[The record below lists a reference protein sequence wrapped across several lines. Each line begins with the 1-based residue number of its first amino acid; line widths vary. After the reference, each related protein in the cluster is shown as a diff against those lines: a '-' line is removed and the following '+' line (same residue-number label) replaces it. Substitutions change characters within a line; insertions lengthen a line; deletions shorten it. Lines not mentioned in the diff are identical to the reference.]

1 MPKRKDLETVMI
13 LGSGPI
19 VIGQACEFDYSATQ
33 GCKALKEEGLRL
45 VLLNSNPATVMTDPG
60 LSDRTYIE
68 PMTADVALDIIRLEK
83 PQAILPTLGGQTALN
98 LAMEL
103 HEKGALA
110 ECGVEMIGA
119 DPDVIEIAESRERF
133 RRTMSSLG
141 LDIPVSALAHSVEE
155 AMRVAELTGYPAI
168 IRPSYTL
175 GGTGGGIARSR
186 SEMEL
191 MAWKGLNASPV
202 GQVLVEES
210 LVGWKEMELEMI
222 RDLGDN
228 AVIVCGIE
236 NVDPMGVHTGDSVTV
251 APIQTLTDVEYQAM
265 RDEALRVARAVGLNG
280 GCNIQ
285 FAVDPRTG
293 RRVVIEMNPR
303 VSRSSALAS
312 KATGFPIAR
321 VAAKL
326 SVGYRLSELQNGIT
340 RKSACF
346 EPALDYCVVKAP
358 RFNFEKFAG
367 ASHVLG
373 LEMRAVGET
382 MALGGNYRE
391 ALQKALR
398 GLENSLLS
406 LEWRPGADEEDMA
419 ADPARRLE
427 LMKKRLARPEPERLN
442 RLYEA
447 LKLGLTRAEAVEIT
461 SLDPWFVIQM
471 EMILETERF
480 IEGDFADAVASG
492 RDPDPEDMRRVK
504 AQGFSDA
511 QIARIVNT
519 RKGTLLQAP
528 EITAIRERLGV
539 LPSFRQVDTCAGEF
553 LAETPYYYSSYD
565 APRPIPPIALP
576 GDGTADSPDP
586 APSVSVS
593 ASVSASAPVSTSSS
607 VSVSASPAASSTVSV
622 SVSASAN
629 AEASGKGRRKVM
641 ILGGGPNRIGQGIEF
656 DYCCVKACQA
666 FDQMGFDT
674 VMVNSNPETV
684 STDYDAVGR
693 LYFEPVTLEDVLAV
707 CALERP
713 DGVIVQ
719 LGGQTPLN
727 LAMSLKEAGVPIW
740 GTAPEAIFR
749 AEDRRGWNELV
760 EKLSLLQ
767 PPGHMAEDEKSALAI
782 ADEIGYPVLVRPSFV
797 LGGRA
802 MRIISNSRDLRGY
815 VRSFADSGLTLGP
828 GSPILVDKFLDDA
841 VEVDVDAV
849 ADGERVVVAAVMEH
863 IERAGVHSGDS
874 SCCIPPFTLPAEI
887 QSEILRQTR
896 LLGLELGVRGLMN
909 IQYAV
914 REGKVFVLEA
924 NPRASRTAPFVAKAT
939 GRPLIEAA
947 AEVMAGR
954 SLLECGFLDQAPPEY
969 FAVKEAV
976 IPWGRFSGAEVLLGP
991 EMHST
996 GEVMGLDRTFG
1007 HAFLKAQIAAGTYVP
1022 LGGEIILT
1030 VCDRDKAALI
1040 PLARELA
1047 DMGFTF
1053 HSTPG
1058 TVEALRES
1066 GMASG
1071 ILYNINDQ
1079 RSPSVQEYLRGGK
1092 VKMFVN
1098 TAQDPQ
1104 SIRDSSFLRGEAISC
1119 GVPIMTTIAGLSA
1132 MIEGLKAVKSSRWHI
1147 SPLQDYRPRGPVR
1160 GRPDEAA
1167 RA

>member
-68 PMTADVALDIIRLEK
+68 PMTAEVARDIIRLEK

-103 HEKGALA
+103 YEKGALS
-110 ECGVEMIGA
+110 EFGVEMIGA
-119 DPDVIEIAESRERF
+119 DPDVIEIAESRDRF
-133 RRTMSSLG
+133 RKTMTSLG
-141 LDIPVSALAHSVEE
+141 LDIPVSAMAHTVEE
-155 AMRVAELTGYPAI
+155 AVDVAARTGYPAI

-186 SEMEL
+186 AEMEL

-326 SVGYRLSELQNGIT
+326 SVGYLLSELKNGIT

-367 ASHVLG
+367 ASSVLG

-398 GLENSLLS
+398 GLEIGLLS
-406 LEWRPGADEEDMA
+406 LEWRPDEDEEGLHGDRVA
-419 ADPARRLE
+419 RLE
-427 LMKKRLARPEPERLN
+427 LMKKRLARPEPERLS

-471 EMILETERF
+471 ELILEAERF
-480 IEGDFADAVASG
+480 VAGPLAADIAAG
-492 RDPDPEDMRRVK
+492 RDPAPEALRKVK

-519 RKGTLLQAP
+519 ENGTLLTPPDISAL
-528 EITAIRERLGV
+528 RERLGV
-539 LPSFRQVDTCAGEF
+539 APVFRQVDTCAGEF

-565 APRPIPPIALP
+565 APPPASPIPGSEAE
-576 GDGTADSPDP
+576 A
-586 APSVSVS
+586 S
-593 ASVSASAPVSTSSS
+593 AGAAASRATGASAPLK
-607 VSVSASPAASSTVSV
+607 ASPGAPGPEPRPA
-622 SVSASAN
+622 
-629 AEASGKGRRKVM
+629 GRRPKVM

-666 FDQMGFDT
+666 FDSMGFAT

-707 CALERP
+707 CAEEKP

-749 AEDRRGWNELV
+749 AEDRRSWNELV

-767 PPGHMAEDEKSALAI
+767 PPGHMAADERSALA
-782 ADEIGYPVLVRPSFV
+782 AAEEVGYPVLVRPSFV

-802 MRIISNSRDLRGY
+802 MRIIGNSRDLTLY
-815 VRSFADSGLTLGP
+815 VRSFAESGLALGP
-828 GSPILVDKFLDDA
+828 ASPILVDKFLDDA

-874 SCCIPPFTLPAEI
+874 SCCIPPFTLPDAIRDEI
-887 QSEILRQTR
+887 TRQTG
-896 LLGLELGVRGLMN
+896 LLGLELGVKGLMN
-909 IQYAV
+909 IQFAV
-914 REGKVFVLEA
+914 REGKVYVLEA

-947 AEVMAGR
+947 AEVMVGR
-954 SLLECGFLDQAPPEY
+954 TLAECGFLDQDPPGY
-969 FAVKEAV
+969 YAVKEAV

-1007 HAFLKAQIAAGTYVP
+1007 HAFLKAQIAAGTDVP
-1022 LGGEIILT
+1022 LGGDIILT
-1030 VCDRDKAALI
+1030 VCDRDKPALA
-1040 PLARELA
+1040 PLAAELA
-1047 DMGFTF
+1047 AMGFTF
-1053 HSTPG
+1053 HATPG
-1058 TVEALRES
+1058 TVKSLADR
-1066 GMASG
+1066 G
-1071 ILYNINDQ
+1071 ISAGTLYNLSDQ
-1079 RSPSVQEYLRGGK
+1079 RSPSLHEYLKSGK
-1092 VKMFVN
+1092 AKMFVN

-1104 SIRDSSFLRGEAISC
+1104 SIRDSSFLRAEAISC
-1119 GVPIMTTIAGLSA
+1119 GVPIMTTIAGLAA
-1132 MIEGLKAVKSSRWHI
+1132 MVEGLKAVKSSRWRI
-1147 SPLQDYRPRGPVR
+1147 SPLQDYRP
-1160 GRPDEAA
+1160 AA
-1167 RA
+1167 AGGAAAS

>member
-68 PMTADVALDIIRLEK
+68 PMTADVALDIIRLER

-110 ECGVEMIGA
+110 ETGVEMIGA
-119 DPDVIEIAESRERF
+119 DPDVIEIAENRERF
-133 RRTMSSLG
+133 RRTMTALG
-141 LDIPVSALAHSVEE
+141 LDIPVSALANTVEE
-155 AMRVAELTGYPAI
+155 ALDTAGRTGYPAI

-175 GGTGGGIARSR
+175 GGTGGGIARNR

-191 MAWKGLNASPV
+191 LAWKGLNASPV
-202 GQVLVEES
+202 RQILVEES
-210 LVGWKEMELEMI
+210 LIGWKEMELEMI
-222 RDLGDN
+222 RDRGDN

-251 APIQTLTDVEYQAM
+251 APIQTLTDAEYQAM

-285 FAVDPRTG
+285 FAVNPRTG

-326 SVGYRLSELQNGIT
+326 AVGYVLSELKNGIT

-367 ASHVLG
+367 ASPVLG

-406 LEWRPGADEEDMA
+406 LEWRPGTGEDGLGGDRERCLEHMK
-419 ADPARRLE
+419 RRL
-427 LMKKRLARPEPERLN
+427 AYPEPDRLN
-442 RLYEA
+442 RLYAA
-447 LKLGLTRAEAVEIT
+447 LKLGLTREEAVEIT
-461 SLDPWFVIQM
+461 SLDPWFVMQL

-480 IEGDFADAVASG
+480 IEGPLADAIVSG
-492 RDPDPEDMRRVK
+492 GLPDGEDLRRVK

-511 QIARIVNT
+511 QIARIVNAK
-519 RKGTLLQAP
+519 KGTFIPAGD
-528 EITAIRERLGV
+528 ITALCGRLGV
-539 LPSFRQVDTCAGEF
+539 SPSFRQVDTCAGEF

-565 APRPIPPIALP
+565 AP
-576 GDGTADSPDP
+576 
-586 APSVSVS
+586 
-593 ASVSASAPVSTSSS
+593 
-607 VSVSASPAASSTVSV
+607 PAA
-622 SVSASAN
+622 APPA
-629 AEASGKGRRKVM
+629 APGEGEAPAAVAPGRRRKVM

-666 FDQMGFDT
+666 FDAMGFDT

-707 CALERP
+707 CAEESP

-740 GTAPEAIFR
+740 GTPPEAIFR
-749 AEDRRGWNELV
+749 AEDRRSWNELV

-767 PPGHMAEDEKSALAI
+767 PPGHMAEDERSALAA
-782 ADEIGYPVLVRPSFV
+782 ADEAGYPVLVRPSFV

-802 MRIISNSRDLRGY
+802 MRIIGNSQELASY
-815 VRSFADSGLTLGP
+815 VRSFAESGLALGP

-874 SCCIPPFTLPAEI
+874 SCCIPPFTLPPEI
-887 QSEILRQTR
+887 RDEILRQTS

-909 IQYAV
+909 IQFAV
-914 REGKVFVLEA
+914 REGSVYVLEA
-924 NPRASRTAPFVAKAT
+924 NPRASRTAPFVVKAT

-954 SLLECGFLDQAPPEY
+954 TLAEAGFLEQEPPKY

-996 GEVMGLDRTFG
+996 GEVMGVDRTFG
-1007 HAFLKAQIAAGTYVP
+1007 HAFLKAQIAAGTDVP

-1030 VCDRDKAALI
+1030 VCDRDKPALV

-1047 DMGFTF
+1047 EMGFTF
-1053 HSTPG
+1053 HATPG
-1058 TVEALRES
+1058 TVRSLEENGLPSATLF
-1066 GMASG
+1066 
-1071 ILYNINDQ
+1071 NINDQ
-1079 RSPSVQEYLRGGK
+1079 RSPNVHEYLKSGR

-1098 TAQDPQ
+1098 TANDPQ
-1104 SIRDSSFLRGEAISC
+1104 SIRDSSFLRAEAISC

-1132 MIEGLKAVKSSRWHI
+1132 MVEGLKAVKSSHWRI
-1147 SPLQDYRPRGPVR
+1147 SPLQDYHP
-1160 GRPDEAA
+1160 
-1167 RA
+1167 

>member
-68 PMTADVALDIIRLEK
+68 PMTAGVAMDIIRLEK

-103 HEKGALA
+103 HEKGALS

-119 DPDVIEIAESRERF
+119 DPDVIEVAESRERF
-133 RRTMSSLG
+133 RRTMTSLG
-141 LDIPVSALAHSVEE
+141 LDIPVSALAHTVEE
-155 AMRVAELTGYPAI
+155 AIDVAERTGYPAI

-175 GGTGGGIARSR
+175 GGTGGGIARNR

-191 MAWKGLNASPV
+191 LAWKGLNASPV
-202 GQVLVEES
+202 GQILIEQS
-210 LVGWKEMELEMI
+210 LIGWKEMELEMI
-222 RDLGDN
+222 RDMGDN

-326 SVGYRLSELQNGIT
+326 SVGYLLSELKNGIT

-367 ASHVLG
+367 ASPVLG

-406 LEWRPGADEEDMA
+406 LEWRPGADEEGIE

-447 LKLGLTRAEAVEIT
+447 MKLGLTREEAVQIT

-471 EMILETERF
+471 EMILEAERF
-480 IEGDFADAVASG
+480 IEGPLADVIAGGGEPS
-492 RDPDPEDMRRVK
+492 PEDLRHVK

-519 RKGTLLQAP
+519 RKGTFIRAP
-528 EITAIRERLGV
+528 EITALRERLGV
-539 LPSFRQVDTCAGEF
+539 LPGFRQVDTCAGEF

-565 APRPIPPIALP
+565 APRKIPHVA
-576 GDGTADSPDP
+576 GAEAEGYAAADAEKAAAGTAGAGPENRGT
-586 APSVSVS
+586 V
-593 ASVSASAPVSTSSS
+593 ASG
-607 VSVSASPAASSTVSV
+607 ASPGAR
-622 SVSASAN
+622 
-629 AEASGKGRRKVM
+629 GKVM
-641 ILGGGPNRIGQGIEF
+641 IIGGGPNRIGQGIEF

-666 FDQMGFDT
+666 FDSMGFDT

-707 CALERP
+707 CALEKP

-749 AEDRRGWNELV
+749 AEDRRSWNELV

-767 PPGHMAEDEKSALAI
+767 PPGHMAEDGRSALAI
-782 ADEIGYPVLVRPSFV
+782 AEEIGYPILVRPSFV

-802 MRIISNSRDLRGY
+802 MRIIGNARDLQGY
-815 VRSFADSGLTLGP
+815 VRSFTDSGLTLGP

-874 SCCIPPFTLPAEI
+874 SCCIPPFTLSPAI
-887 QSEILRQTR
+887 QDEILRQTS

-909 IQYAV
+909 IQFAV
-914 REGKVFVLEA
+914 REGSVFVLEA

-947 AEVMAGR
+947 AHVMAGR
-954 SLLECGFLDQAPPEY
+954 TLVECGFLDQAPPDY

-1030 VCDRDKAALI
+1030 VCDRDKPALV

-1053 HSTPG
+1053 HATPG
-1058 TVEALRES
+1058 TVEILREN
-1066 GMASG
+1066 GLASG

-1079 RSPSVQEYLRGGK
+1079 REPSVHAYLKSGK

-1119 GVPIMTTIAGLSA
+1119 GVPIMTTVAGLSA
-1132 MIEGLKAVKSSRWHI
+1132 MVEGLKAVKTSSWHI
-1147 SPLQDYRPRGPVR
+1147 SPLQDYRPGTF
-1160 GRPDEAA
+1160 GAA
-1167 RA
+1167 G

>member
-1 MPKRKDLETVMI
+1 
-13 LGSGPI
+13 
-19 VIGQACEFDYSATQ
+19 
-33 GCKALKEEGLRL
+33 
-45 VLLNSNPATVMTDPG
+45 
-60 LSDRTYIE
+60 
-68 PMTADVALDIIRLEK
+68 
-83 PQAILPTLGGQTALN
+83 
-98 LAMEL
+98 
-103 HEKGALA
+103 
-110 ECGVEMIGA
+110 
-119 DPDVIEIAESRERF
+119 
-133 RRTMSSLG
+133 
-141 LDIPVSALAHSVEE
+141 
-155 AMRVAELTGYPAI
+155 
-168 IRPSYTL
+168 
-175 GGTGGGIARSR
+175 
-186 SEMEL
+186 
-191 MAWKGLNASPV
+191 
-202 GQVLVEES
+202 
-210 LVGWKEMELEMI
+210 
-222 RDLGDN
+222 
-228 AVIVCGIE
+228 
-236 NVDPMGVHTGDSVTV
+236 
-251 APIQTLTDVEYQAM
+251 
-265 RDEALRVARAVGLNG
+265 
-280 GCNIQ
+280 
-285 FAVDPRTG
+285 
-293 RRVVIEMNPR
+293 
-303 VSRSSALAS
+303 
-312 KATGFPIAR
+312 
-321 VAAKL
+321 
-326 SVGYRLSELQNGIT
+326 
-340 RKSACF
+340 
-346 EPALDYCVVKAP
+346 
-358 RFNFEKFAG
+358 
-367 ASHVLG
+367 
-373 LEMRAVGET
+373 
-382 MALGGNYRE
+382 
-391 ALQKALR
+391 
-398 GLENSLLS
+398 LS

-447 LKLGLTRAEAVEIT
+447 LKLGLTRDEAVEIT

-480 IEGDFADAVASG
+480 IEGPFADAVASG
-492 RDPDPEDMRRVK
+492 DAPDPEDMRRVK

-519 RKGTLLQAP
+519 KKGTLIQPP
-528 EITAIRERLGV
+528 EITALRERLGV
-539 LPSFRQVDTCAGEF
+539 VPSFRQVDTCAGEF

-565 APRPIPPIALP
+565 APAPVPPSA
-576 GDGTADSPDP
+576 GDG
-586 APSVSVS
+586 
-593 ASVSASAPVSTSSS
+593 ASAAAGG
-607 VSVSASPAASSTVSV
+607 SASPGNAAGGP
-622 SVSASAN
+622 APRPGGNGGPAG
-629 AEASGKGRRKVM
+629 ARLKVM

-666 FDQMGFDT
+666 FDAMGFDT

-707 CALERP
+707 CAVERP

-749 AEDRRGWNELV
+749 AEDRRSWNELV

-767 PPGHMAEDEKSALAI
+767 PPGNMAEDEKSALSI
-782 ADEIGYPVLVRPSFV
+782 AARIGYPVLVRPSFV

-802 MRIISNSRDLRGY
+802 MRIIGNSRDLQGY

-874 SCCIPPFTLPAEI
+874 SCCIPPFTLSPAI
-887 QSEILRQTR
+887 QGEILRQTG

-909 IQYAV
+909 IQFAV
-914 REGKVFVLEA
+914 REGSVFVLEA

-954 SLLECGFLDQAPPEY
+954 TLAECGFLDKDPPGY

-996 GEVMGLDRTFG
+996 GEVMGLDRSFG
-1007 HAFLKAQIAAGTYVP
+1007 HAFLKAQIAAGTFVP

-1030 VCDRDKAALI
+1030 VCDRDKPALA

-1047 DMGFTF
+1047 EMGFSF
-1053 HSTPG
+1053 HATPG
-1058 TVEALRES
+1058 TVEFLREK
-1066 GMASG
+1066 GLASG
-1071 ILYNINDQ
+1071 VLYNINDQ
-1079 RSPSVQEYLRGGK
+1079 RKPSVQEYLKSGK

-1104 SIRDSSFLRGEAISC
+1104 SIKDSSFLRGEAISC
-1119 GVPIMTTIAGLSA
+1119 GVPIMTTIAGLAA
-1132 MIEGLKAVKSSRWHI
+1132 MVEGLKAVKSSRWRI
-1147 SPLQDYRPRGPVR
+1147 SPLQDYHP
-1160 GRPDEAA
+1160 AA
-1167 RA
+1167 LGGADS